1 MIDSSFKPSVKPP
14 VKAHFSRL
22 RFGAALGVAVLT
34 LGLGAM
40 QLKAATEQP
49 LLADETSF
57 DCLTAMTAVRGLFV
71 DNLLGNLDAT
81 LAVANSAE
89 GGQYPTGTVLQL
101 VPTEVM
107 VKQAPGTSP
116 VTNDWEFFE
125 LAVSEAG
132 SSIVSR
138 GFTDVLNR
146 FGGNC
151 YGCHV
156 KAEPKWDFVC
166 ETGHGCEPLAFT
178 REMIENAQNGD
189 PRCKAPEEV

>member
-1 MIDSSFKPSVKPP
+1 MTDSSFKPSSKPS

-22 RFGAALGVAVLT
+22 RFGAALGIAVLS
-34 LGLGAM
+34 LGLGAT
-40 QLKAATEQP
+40 QLKAASEQP

-81 LAVANSAE
+81 LAVANSAD

-125 LAVSEAG
+125 LEVSDAG
-132 SSIVSR
+132 SKIVSR
-138 GFTDVLNR
+138 GFTDVINR

-151 YGCHV
+151 FGCHV

-166 ETGHGCEPLAFT
+166 ETGHGCDPLAFT
-178 REMIENAQNGD
+178 REMIENVQNSD